1 MILWFRYGQTALHAI
16 ARDWHIDVARYALEH
31 GAMIDKADNYGR
43 TPLHLAAA
51 VDHHEMVEYLALNG
65 G

>member
-1 MILWFRYGQTALHAI
+1 
-16 ARDWHIDVARYALEH
+16 
-31 GAMIDKADNYGR
+31 MIDKADKYGR